1 MTVFLAQ
8 LVPPLLAL
16 TLIALAR
23 DGAFAPRR
31 MAQVTVAAVVVGP
44 VAASVLGF
52 VGWLLMVAL
61 GVGALTAFAVWRQTP
76 GVGLLTRE

>member
-23 DGAFAPRR
+23 DGVFTPRR
-31 MAQVTVAAVVVGP
+31 MVQVALAAMALGP
-44 VAASVLGF
+44 VAASVLGL
-52 VGWLLMVAL
+52 VGWLLMVTF
-61 GVGALTAFAVWRQTP
+61 GVGALTAIALWRNSP

>member
-31 MAQVTVAAVVVGP
+31 MVGVAAAAAVLGP
-44 VAASVLGF
+44 LAASVLGF
-52 VGWLLMVAL
+52 VGWLLMITV
-61 GVGALTAFAVWRQTP
+61 GVGALTAFAVWRHSP